1 MTVKRVMLMVEW
13 QVGQLVHGVVDYART
28 RNWHLILWHAGD
40 VRKAL
45 REWRGDGVIAGVL
58 YPDLFARKTVSGVDW
73 KLVSLVPLK
82 GPTLP
87 YTLVREDDAAACDAL
102 EVLRMACVNGAHA
115 MRLPDCD
122 GLEPGKQADLVLL
135 DLHQPNMQPENHIL
149 KNVVYRGSKQ
159 NVRLTMVAGKILYE
173 DGVFYTGC
181 DPERVYAEANAIIR
195 RMTGSLSF

>member
-28 RNWHLILWHAGD
+28 HNWHLILWHAGD

-87 YTLVREDDAAACDAL
+87 YTLVAFVKNFHFMTML
-102 EVLRMACVNGAHA
+102 NTSIS
-115 MRLPDCD
+115 MRKL
-122 GLEPGKQADLVLL
+122 QI
-135 DLHQPNMQPENHIL
+135 Q
-149 KNVVYRGSKQ
+149 
-159 NVRLTMVAGKILYE
+159 
-173 DGVFYTGC
+173 
-181 DPERVYAEANAIIR
+181 
-195 RMTGSLSF
+195 